1 MYATQVEAYQNTEK
15 ATMSGREIEAAALTK
30 AGLMLKDCQDNWNA
44 GDRDAMLSDAIK
56 FNQLVWSVFQG
67 ELVQPENSL
76 PKELRQDILSLSLF
90 IDKRLFDVLAS
101 PEPQKLTSVIDINFN
116 LAAGL
121 RGMSIGSGNE

>member
-30 AGLMLKDCQDNWNA
+30 AGLMLKDCRDNWNA
-44 GDRDAMLSDAIK
+44 CDHDERLKDAIK

-90 IDKRLFDVLAS
+90 IDKRLFDVQAS

-121 RGMSIGSGNE
+121 RGMPVGASD

>member
-90 IDKRLFDVLAS
+90 IDKRLFDVLAY

-121 RGMSIGSGNE
+121 RGKPAGSGND